1 LINGLVLSKNRASQ
15 LRLLLESIKLNAE
28 GFFNEIKIIY
38 TSSDDDYA
46 KGYEKLISE
55 NILDNIVWVKETNF
69 VKNFLDAFEF
79 CETEYIC
86 GIVDDCV
93 FYKKIPLDSEQVC
106 RVMADPAIFCFSLRL
121 GLNTY
126 IQNFA
131 TQSYDPLWSSSPF
144 PQPRFREA
152 IEANSDYDESMAC
165 IKWNWMIR
173 TFESNFGYP
182 ISLDGHIYRAETI
195 SALSNY
201 FKNGK
206 QGISNLRHWESQL
219 ARNIRNM
226 VDEDCTRTGTLVN
239 VAMTSFRQSCLIS
252 AANNCVQDPP
262 MTAGTF
268 YPISEKDLND
278 KYLNNEVLEL
288 KGLEPQF
295 QNINSAHTEFDF
307 RFKNI

>member
-1 LINGLVLSKNRASQ
+1 LINALVLSKNRASQ
-15 LRLLLESIKLNAE
+15 LRLLLESIKINAE

-38 TSSDDDYA
+38 TSSNDDYA

-55 NILDNIVWVKETNF
+55 KILDNIVWEKETNF
-69 VKNFLDAFEF
+69 IQNFLDAFEF

-93 FYKKIPLDSEQVC
+93 FYKRIPLDSEQVC
-106 RVMADPAIFCFSLRL
+106 RVMADPSIFCLSLRL

-131 TQSYDPLWSSSPF
+131 TQTYDPLWVSSPF
-144 PQPRFREA
+144 PSPKFREDTKA
-152 IEANSDYDESMAC
+152 PLDYDESMAC
-165 IKWNWMIR
+165 VKWNWMIR

-182 ISLDGHIYRAETI
+182 ISLDGHIYRAETM
-195 SALSNY
+195 STLSNH
-201 FKNGK
+201 FKNGD

-219 ARNIRNM
+219 AHNIRGI
-226 VDEDCTRTGTLVN
+226 VDEDCKRTKLLVN

-268 YPISEKDLND
+268 YPISEEDLND
-278 KYLNNEVLEL
+278 KYLNNEALDL

-307 RFKNI
+307 RFKDM

>member
-1 LINGLVLSKNRASQ
+1 MINVIIVSKNRASQ

-38 TSSDDDYA
+38 TSSNDDYA

-55 NILDNIVWVKETNF
+55 KILDNTVWEKETDF
-69 VKNFLDAFEF
+69 VQNFLDAFEF

-93 FYKKIPLDSEQVC
+93 FHKRLPLDYRQVC
-106 RVMADPAIFCFSLRL
+106 RLMQDQETFCFSLRL

-131 TQSYDPLWSSSPF
+131 TQTCDPLWVSSPF
-144 PQPRFREA
+144 PQPKFREA
-152 IEANSDYDESMAC
+152 VDTPFDYEESISC

-173 TFESNFGYP
+173 SFSSNFGYP
-182 ISLDGHIYRAETI
+182 ISLDGHIYRAKDM
-195 SALSNY
+195 SALSSY
-201 FKNGK
+201 FKNAK
-206 QGISNLRHWESQL
+206 QGIDNLRHWESQL
-219 ARNIRNM
+219 ANNIRGLTNQVSM
-226 VDEDCTRTGTLVN
+226 
-239 VAMTSFRQSCLIS
+239 MSFRQSCLIS

-262 MTAGTF
+262 MVAGTF
-268 YPISEKDLND
+268 YPTSEKELND
-278 KYLNNEVLEL
+278 KYLNNKVLDL

-307 RFKNI
+307 RFKDI

>member
-1 LINGLVLSKNRASQ
+1 MINALTLSKNRASQ

-38 TSSDDDYA
+38 TSSDEDYA

-55 NILDNIVWVKETNF
+55 NILDNIVWVKETDF
-69 VKNFLDAFEF
+69 VQDFLDAFES
-79 CETEYIC
+79 CETKYIC

-93 FYKKIPLDSEQVC
+93 FHKRIPLDSEQVC
-106 RVMADPAIFCFSLRL
+106 RIMEDPEIFCFSLRL

-131 TQSYDPLWSSSPF
+131 TQTYDPLWISSPF
-144 PQPRFREA
+144 PQEKFRGTVGTPL
-152 IEANSDYDESMAC
+152 DYEESKSC
-165 IKWNWMIR
+165 IKWKWMIR
-173 TFESNFGYP
+173 PFSSNFGYP
-182 ISLDGHIYRAETI
+182 ISLDGHIYRANDMSNI
-195 SALSNY
+195 SNH
-201 FKNGK
+201 FKNGD
-206 QGISNLRHWESQL
+206 QGINNLRHWEAQL
-219 ARNIRNM
+219 AHNIRSI
-226 VDEDCTRTGTLVN
+226 VDQGCEETGLLNN

-252 AANNCVQDPP
+252 AANNCVQEPP

-268 YPISEKDLND
+268 YPISEEDLND
-278 KYLNNEVLEL
+278 KYLNGEVLDL

>member
-1 LINGLVLSKNRASQ
+1 LINGLILSKNRASQ
-15 LRLLLESIKLNAE
+15 LRLLLESIKINAE

-55 NILDNIVWVKETNF
+55 KILDNIVWEKETNF
-69 VKNFLDAFEF
+69 VQNFLDAFEF

-106 RVMADPAIFCFSLRL
+106 RVMADPAILCFSLRL

-126 IQNFA
+126 IQNYA
-131 TQSYDPLWSSSPF
+131 EQTYDPLWVSSPF
-144 PQPRFREA
+144 PSPKFREDTKTA
-152 IEANSDYDESMAC
+152 LDYDESMAC
-165 IKWNWMIR
+165 VKWNWIIR
-173 TFESNFGYP
+173 KFTSNFGYP
-182 ISLDGHIYRAETI
+182 ISLDGHVYRAEAM
-195 SALSNY
+195 SALSNH
-201 FKNGK
+201 FKNGD

-219 ARNIRNM
+219 AHNIRGI
-226 VDEDCTRTGTLVN
+226 VDDDCQRTELLVN
-239 VAMTSFRQSCLIS
+239 VSMTSFRQSCLIS
-252 AANNCVQDPP
+252 AANNCVQEPP
-262 MTAGTF
+262 MISGTF

-278 KYLNNEVLEL
+278 KYLNNEVLDL
-288 KGLEPQF
+288 KALEPQF

-307 RFKNI
+307 RFKDI